1 MCEYYDVRVAMSCR
15 ETVAEEVK
23 NKERANFCEYFA
35 AKAGAYGGYEDVS
48 RAARAQLDALFG
60 GGSGG
65 TRQDNGETVSCS
77 QADAAREQL
86 EQLFG
91 SRGKGE
97 I

>member
-15 ETVAEEVK
+15 ETIAEEVK
-23 NKERANFCEYFA
+23 EKERANFCEYFA
-35 AKAGAYGGYEDVS
+35 AKAEAYSGYAQES
-48 RAARAQLDALFG
+48 HAARLQLDALFG
-60 GGSGG
+60 GGPAG
-65 TRQDNGETVSCS
+65 TRQDNGKTVSRS